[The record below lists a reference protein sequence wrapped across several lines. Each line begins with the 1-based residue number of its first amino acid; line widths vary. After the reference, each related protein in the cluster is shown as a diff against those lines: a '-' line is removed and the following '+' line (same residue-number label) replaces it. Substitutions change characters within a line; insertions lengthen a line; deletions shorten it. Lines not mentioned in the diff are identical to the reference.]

1 MIPFIIILNPVFD
14 FLAEPFQ
21 AGYEFR
27 AIVSQGLTISAYDR
41 PINDLKEGLHPRV
54 SELMKGAFNNRTPK
68 PTYTFTWD
76 VQRVPYFL

>member
-14 FLAEPFQ
+14 FFDEPFQ

-27 AIVSQGLTISAYDR
+27 PIVSQRLTISAYDR

-54 SELMKGAFNNRTPK
+54 SELVKGAFNTRTPK
-68 PTYTFTWD
+68 PTYIFTSD